1 MAELK
6 LALFVAGSG
15 PRSIGAEAS
24 VRELFDR
31 HAAGAYDLEV
41 VDVLEAPKRAEESEI
56 IATPTLVRKDPPPPV
71 RLVGDLSNFE
81 RATALLG
88 LRSH

>member
-1 MAELK
+1 MADLK

-15 PRSIGAEAS
+15 PRSLGAEAS

-31 HAAGAYDLEV
+31 HAADDYDLEV
-41 VDVLEAPKRAEESEI
+41 VDVLASPERAEESDI

-71 RLVGDLSNFE
+71 RLVGDMANFE
-81 RATALLG
+81 RALALLG
-88 LRSH
+88 LRSR